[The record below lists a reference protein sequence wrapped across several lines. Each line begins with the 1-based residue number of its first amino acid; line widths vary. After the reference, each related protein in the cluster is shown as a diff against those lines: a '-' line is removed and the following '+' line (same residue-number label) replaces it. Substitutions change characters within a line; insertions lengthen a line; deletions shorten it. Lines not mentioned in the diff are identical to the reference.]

1 MSTKTVW
8 ITAFDKEQD
17 GARVGLLSGLLK
29 RYGLSTQG
37 SFWVDEPDKLAWRA
51 GLDALNAARADL
63 WLILANPD
71 ALAKPSIRYGLSL
84 FAASLREARG
94 AGFPMVLSGAA
105 GVESMPALLG
115 GATVLVE
122 NHPSWPAKIVA
133 RANLAKAGE
142 PQDYRF
148 EVVGEEQ
155 LGQWFA
161 IGPREGHWDGVV
173 FGVHGG
179 VKGGDKGSDKG
190 SEAKIDFQAIG
201 PRGKLPEK
209 TVLEYAQEGLTLQVG
224 EREFG
229 AWAVRNRLGP
239 DDMYYARVRG
249 APESVL
255 FMPYTDDSE
264 ASATILHLR

>member
-1 MSTKTVW
+1 MKTVW
-8 ITAFDKEQD
+8 ITAFDKEKD
-17 GARVGLLSGLLK
+17 AARVTVLSQLLK
-29 RYGLSTQG
+29 RYGLATQG
-37 SFWVDEPDKLAWRA
+37 HFWVDEPEKLAWRA

-63 WLILANPD
+63 WLILAD
-71 ALAKPSIRYGLSL
+71 DAALAKPSVRYGLSA

-94 AGFPMVLSGAA
+94 LGFPIVLSGAA
-105 GVESMPALLG
+105 GVDGMPPLLG
-115 GATVLVE
+115 SATVLVE
-122 NHPSWPAKIVA
+122 NNPAWPAKIVA

-142 PQDYRF
+142 PQDHRF

-161 IGPREGHWDGVV
+161 IGPREGEWSGVV

-179 VKGGDKGSDKG
+179 G
-190 SEAKIDFQAIG
+190 ATIDFQAVG

-209 TVLEYAQEGLTLQVG
+209 TVLEYAQEGLTLAAG
-224 EREFG
+224 EREYT

-239 DDMYYARVRG
+239 DDAYYARVKG
-249 APESVL
+249 TPESVL

-264 ASATILHLR
+264 ASATILPLV